1 MSDKRTFVDTN
12 VILYL
17 FTDNDKKKN
26 IATSLLSPANI
37 ISTQVVNE
45 NINVCLRKLKL
56 GKEESYA
63 HGQSLL
69 DTFNVVNLYPPTI
82 TNAFNLSIK
91 YGFSYWDSLIVAT
104 ALENNCEI
112 LLSED
117 MQDGLLVEGKMKIK
131 NPFKGD

>member
-26 IATSLLSPANI
+26 IAASLLSPANV

-45 NINVCLRKLKL
+45 NINVCLRKLKF
-56 GKEESYA
+56 GKEEAYA
-63 HGQSLL
+63 HGKSLL

-131 NPFKGD
+131 NPFKDE